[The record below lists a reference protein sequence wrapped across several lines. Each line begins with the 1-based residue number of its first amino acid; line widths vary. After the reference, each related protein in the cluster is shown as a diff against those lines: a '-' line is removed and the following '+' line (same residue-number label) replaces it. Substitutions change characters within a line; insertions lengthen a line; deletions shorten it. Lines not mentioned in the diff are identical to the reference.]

1 MLKSFDKYILKE
13 VGSPFLIGLFVY
25 TLTLLIN
32 NILLLSNALISRGAS
47 YFTVFK
53 IFIYLIPD
61 ILTFTIPMSTLMGV
75 LAGFSRM
82 SGDSEIIAFRTMGIN
97 NKKLLKPVVI
107 FSLFTWIITTILIMF
122 VAPETNFRLSKQIQQ
137 VFLSK
142 TIKNIK
148 PGIFYRNFPGYILY
162 FKDID
167 QRSNEWKDVF
177 LYSFNNGDYDTV
189 ITADRGL
196 FLQDKTSLKTSIVL
210 KNAYVHTFKINPPK
224 KQKSGDIYS
233 IYHYNY
239 LREKIKDF
247 VRIKQT
253 RRSTQLIITDLIKK
267 KKENPENILYQ
278 IEFQRKFTL
287 PFACIALAF
296 LGLPLG
302 LSTKKGGKIS
312 GFIISLAI
320 IFVYY
325 TIITTMRNIVLK
337 KILPP
342 FIGMWLP
349 NLFLIGIGIAFY
361 IYSSQEASFNYEKLL
376 KPFYKIRK
384 KIISMQLFDSKLKI
398 IKRMKLAKIL
408 DWYIIKK
415 IFLTFIMVFISLLMI
430 FYIINIIELIDDI
443 IENKVAFF
451 YIFKYVY
458 YNTPNIIGFI
468 IPVSV
473 LTSVLLTYSV
483 MSKNNEI
490 IAIKVSGISLYRLT
504 LPAIIF
510 GIILSLLSFYLQ
522 EKIIP
527 DYNKKARETLNIIR
541 NIKVNTEIEYR
552 DNWAIDRDN
561 RIFFYSAFLKN
572 KDIYIKFN
580 LLSMNQNFEV
590 KERIFAKSAKKGDN
604 NKLILQEGFVRKLK
618 NNESIDYYRFKNML
632 IKFDESIFKRKIT
645 RSEFMNISDLKK
657 YIKHL
662 KKRSADTRRYEAE
675 IYHKLAFPFTSL
687 IMVLIA
693 IPFSF
698 SMGKKGA
705 LFGIGI
711 AVGIS
716 MLFWSLTGIF
726 NSMGTSGLISPFL
739 SGFAP
744 VFLFTLISLYLYLSI
759 KT

>member
-13 VGSPFLIGLFVY
+13 VGSPFLVGLFVY

-47 YFTVFK
+47 YFTIFK
-53 IFIYLIPD
+53 IFVFLIPD

-82 SGDSEIIAFRTMGIN
+82 SSDSEIIAFRTMGIN
-97 NKKLLKPVVI
+97 NKRLLKPVII
-107 FSLFTWIITTILIMF
+107 FSLLTWATTTILTMF
-122 VAPETNFRLSKQIQQ
+122 IAPETNFRLSKEIQK
-137 VFLSK
+137 VFMAK

-177 LYSFNNGDYDTV
+177 LYSFNNSDYDTV

-196 FLQDKTSLKTSIVL
+196 FLQDKKSLKTSIVL
-210 KNAYVHTFKINPPK
+210 KNAYVHTFKRNPPK
-224 KQKSGDIYS
+224 KQKMGDVYS
-233 IYHYNY
+233 ISHYEY
-239 LREKIKDF
+239 LKENVKDF
-247 VRIKQT
+247 IRIKQS

-267 KKENPENILYQ
+267 KNQFPKNILYQ

-320 IFVYY
+320 IFIYY

-349 NLFLIGIGIAFY
+349 NLFLISIGVFLY
-361 IYSSQEASFNYEKLL
+361 IYSSQEKSINYDKLIQPLTSLINHIKSFSST
-376 KPFYKIRK
+376 KIK
-384 KIISMQLFDSKLKI
+384 KNHKI
-398 IKRMKLAKIL
+398 KFRIVKIL

-415 IFLTFIMVFISLLMI
+415 ILLTFLMVFISLLMV

-451 YIFKYVY
+451 YIFKYIY

-468 IPVSV
+468 IPVSM
-473 LTSVLLTYSV
+473 LTSVLLAYSV

-490 IAIKVSGISLYRLT
+490 IAVKVSGISLYRLT
-504 LPAIIF
+504 LPAIFLGLIF
-510 GIILSLLSFYLQ
+510 SLFSFYLQ
-522 EKIIP
+522 ENITP

-541 NIKVNTEIEYR
+541 NIKINTEIEYR
-552 DNWAIDRDN
+552 ENWAIDN
-561 RIFFYSAFLKN
+561 LSNIYFYNAFLKEKN
-572 KDIYIKFN
+572 KYLKFN
-580 LLSMNQNFEV
+580 VLVMDENFEV
-590 KERIFAKSAKKGDN
+590 KERIYADFGKKKSEN
-604 NKLILQEGFVRKLK
+604 QLILQNGFIRKLK
-618 NNESIDYYRFKNML
+618 NNTSIDYKRFKSML
-632 IKFDESIFKRKIT
+632 INFDESIFKRKIT
-645 RSEFMNISDLKK
+645 RSEFMNISDIKK
-657 YIKHL
+657 YIKYL

-675 IYHKLAFPFTSL
+675 IYHKYAFPFTTL

-716 MLFWSLTGIF
+716 MLFWSITGIF

-739 SGFAP
+739 SGFTP
-744 VFLFTLISLYLYLSI
+744 VFLFAIISLYLYLSI